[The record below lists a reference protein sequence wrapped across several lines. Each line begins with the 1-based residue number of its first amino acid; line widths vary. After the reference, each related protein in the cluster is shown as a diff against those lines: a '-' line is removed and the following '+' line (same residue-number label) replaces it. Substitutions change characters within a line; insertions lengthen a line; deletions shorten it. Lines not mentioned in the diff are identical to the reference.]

1 MQRGHLLMLN
11 RKLRKINT
19 DGFTIIEV
27 LIVLAI
33 AGLILVIVFLAVPA
47 LERNARNEERKT
59 DVANTLSGWSQFLAD
74 NNQVTPT
81 GCAIA
86 AGQFEYT
93 GSSTEATTK
102 LGIMKA
108 CTFEA
113 ASYNGTP
120 AATLDTIYV
129 APGDVCN
136 AAATAEAAGQATDV
150 ALLYYDETGNG
161 TIEQCTGS

>member
-1 MQRGHLLMLN
+1 MLN

-74 NNQVTPT
+74 NNQTVPT
-81 GCAIA
+81 GCSVAG
-86 AGQFEYT
+86 GQFSYT
-93 GSSTEATTK
+93 GSSNEAVTK
-102 LGIMKA
+102 LGIMTN
-108 CTFEA
+108 CQWG
-113 ASYNGTP
+113 GTIGT
-120 AATLDTIYV
+120 TLNDIYV
-129 APGDVCN
+129 VPGDVCN
-136 AAATAEAAGQATDV
+136 SADTAPTAGQATDV
-150 ALLYYDETGNG
+150 ALIYFDETGNG
-161 TIEQCTGS
+161 NIEQCTAT